1 MEPGANCDTTSKS
14 LPKDLGRLSRKGLK
28 MQRDD
33 LKMPTDGQQAPDD
46 LADFD
51 QWDHIKDPRVPRLLG
66 LYVLKNRQPV
76 LTDSLDTFMRFVST
90 RAGIVAQEH
99 IGPFFVS
106 TVFLSHTLASALNP
120 RPLFFES
127 MIFGGTLDGACYRFE
142 TWTQAADGHRA
153 IVAALRRMIAPARRC
168 PRSRWP
174 GLNRPALPGGPA
186 PLPGG
191 WGLKWGL
198 RENFL

>member
-1 MEPGANCDTTSKS
+1 
-14 LPKDLGRLSRKGLK
+14 
-28 MQRDD
+28 
-33 LKMPTDGQQAPDD
+33 MPTDDQQAPDD

-51 QWDHIKDPRVPRLLG
+51 QWDHARDPRVPRLLG

-76 LTDSLDTFMRFVST
+76 LTDSLDAFLQFVAT

-106 TVFLSHTLASALNP
+106 TIFLSHTLATALNP

-127 MIFGGTLDGACYRFE
+127 MIFGGTLDGACYRYE

-153 IVAALRRMIAPARRC
+153 LVAALRRMIAPPRRC

-174 GLNRPALPGGPA
+174 GLNRAALPGGPA
-186 PLPGG
+186 PSPGG
-191 WGLKWGL
+191 GMVKGMVKSFFCPKPAPLKPSNML
-198 RENFL
+198 FLLW